1 VGPAAAACVRG
12 RGQLMKP
19 ARQPYVAGSFY
30 PAQAHDLAATVDG
43 LLNAAASPYAG
54 STRPAALV
62 VPHAGYGCSGL
73 VAALAYHQ
81 LMRSPRVETV
91 VILGPGHFRDPHGL
105 AVPEC
110 SAWRTPLGDV
120 PVDQNLCARLV
131 DLGLAHRDDAAHAG
145 EHSIEVQLPFLQRV
159 LGDGWSCVPVVA
171 RSMSADRVA
180 DCIDALTGDGV
191 LVVASSDLSH
201 YHDQPTAQR
210 LDRRTA
216 QAIVELNVAA
226 IDDGDACG
234 AVVVR
239 GVLAWTQRHEL
250 SVELLDLRTSAD
262 TCSDPERVV
271 GYGAFAAR

>member
-1 VGPAAAACVRG
+1 
-12 RGQLMKP
+12 MKP

-30 PAQAHDLAATVDG
+30 PAQVHDLVATVDG

-54 STRPAALV
+54 SARPAALV
-62 VPHAGYGCSGL
+62 VPHAGYGCSGP
-73 VAALAYHQ
+73 VAASAYRQ
-81 LMRSPRVETV
+81 LMDTRWVQTV

-110 SAWRTPLGDV
+110 SAWRTPMGDV

-131 DLGLAHRDDAAHAG
+131 DLGLAHRDDGAHAG

-159 LGDGWSCVPVVA
+159 LGDGWFCVPVVA
-171 RSMSADRVA
+171 RSMSADKVA
-180 DCIDALTGDGV
+180 DCIDALTGEGV

-226 IDDGDACG
+226 IDDRDACG

-239 GVLAWTQRHEL
+239 GVLAWTERREL
-250 SVELLDLRTSAD
+250 SMELLDLRTSAD
-262 TCSDPERVV
+262 TCGDPERVV